1 MQAAGSAF
9 MIALSRNFLNLV
21 PAVPQNAGLARLMA
35 AMVPGEN
42 RGPDPFL
49 NLLSSPDLRPHVKD
63 SHAQSRIAE
72 LLALKRE
79 DKAPENFIRDALAAL
94 HRRNAAHG

>member
-9 MIALSRNFLNLV
+9 MIAVSRNFLDLI
-21 PAVPQNAGLARLMA
+21 PAVPQSAGLARLMA
-35 AMVPGEN
+35 AMAPAEP
-42 RGPDPFL
+42 RGPDPSLNFL
-49 NLLSSPDLRPHVKD
+49 SNPHLRPDVKD
-63 SHAQSRIAE
+63 PIAQSRIAE

-79 DKAPENFIRDALAAL
+79 DKAPENFTRYALAAL

>member
-1 MQAAGSAF
+1 
-9 MIALSRNFLNLV
+9 MIAVSRNFLNLV

-35 AMVPGEN
+35 AMAPAES
-42 RGPDPFL
+42 RGPDPSL
-49 NLLSSPDLRPHVKD
+49 NLISNPHLRPDVKD
-63 SHAQSRIAE
+63 PVAQSRIAE

-79 DKAPENFIRDALAAL
+79 DKAPENFTRDALAAL